1 MQLKELPVHVPSY
14 AKGGLLIEKLSA
26 SGEFSFLIA
35 RFAKGPGKRDRALSR
50 WRLEGSSGERFSSSR
65 WPDRVDESVS
75 RDLPKLTAPHQK
87 GLGGIPHIGNADHEI
102 FELGIRHATV
112 NFVLNGLIYKEQK
125 PGTKPF
131 AFEGQ
136 RYFLNENFLRG
147 RDRTIQML
155 CEKDIIV
162 TCILLVGNRSGALM
176 THPEAEPRGTYAMP
190 NLKTELGGKLY
201 RAALDFLTN
210 RYSTPEKR
218 ISNWVIHNEID
229 QAGTWTN
236 MGDQPLGRYLETY
249 MRSARIVY
257 HSARLR
263 DPHARVFVSLTHHW
277 NKTSFGNGVYNVR
290 DLLDLF
296 GQAAAAEGEF
306 GWGVAYHPYPQSLRN
321 PDTWNDDDVTYDFD
335 TPYIT
340 PKNIEVLPAYLGDRP
355 ILLSEQG
362 FNTPTLSLEDQRR
375 QVAGLMYLFRKLP
388 NLPTIEAFHLHRY
401 QDMPDREGGLRLG
414 IIDENGNRKLAW
426 DAYTAIG
433 TDNQSE
439 FGKVANELLPE
450 SERGNLKEVSR
461 KKSGD

>member
-1 MQLKELPVHVPSY
+1 M
-14 AKGGLLIEKLSA
+14 
-26 SGEFSFLIA
+26 
-35 RFAKGPGKRDRALSR
+35 
-50 WRLEGSSGERFSSSR
+50 
-65 WPDRVDESVS
+65 
-75 RDLPKLTAPHQK
+75 
-87 GLGGIPHIGNADHEI
+87 
-102 FELGIRHATV
+102 
-112 NFVLNGLIYKEQK
+112 
-125 PGTKPF
+125 
-131 AFEGQ
+131 
-136 RYFLNENFLRG
+136 
-147 RDRTIQML
+147 
-155 CEKDIIV
+155 
-162 TCILLVGNRSGALM
+162 
-176 THPEAEPRGTYAMP
+176 
-190 NLKTELGGKLY
+190 
-201 RAALDFLTN
+201 
-210 RYSTPEKR
+210 
-218 ISNWVIHNEID
+218 
-229 QAGTWTN
+229 
-236 MGDQPLGRYLETY
+236 
-249 MRSARIVY
+249 
-257 HSARLR
+257 
-263 DPHARVFVSLTHHW
+263 
-277 NKTSFGNGVYNVR
+277 
-290 DLLDLF
+290 
-296 GQAAAAEGEF
+296 
-306 GWGVAYHPYPQSLRN
+306 AYHPYPQSLRN